1 VNGLRGPVFE
11 ESDAPLPMSIHTP
24 PETWPEIDDRF
35 ARAVVTEA
43 MRGYF
48 RERRARIVPFV
59 DRHFRLSGAVV
70 LHRKAF
76 GWDLLRAP
84 ANLLLAAPNAG
95 AKLAAAGLDAA
106 GARRPASRL
115 RSLRLLLETDVGREI
130 QWLVMTE
137 LLELPWRAGNRVSPR
152 DALAEAVLSDPRV
165 EAIARQ
171 ALAAIGRH
179 GDDARFRARL
189 ETTLGTYTDTRAAA
203 AEIATALTLLGTGA
217 IGVHQVTPGAM
228 TLGPAL
234 AATMAQQA
242 AIASFPL
249 GSTLGGLWYAA
260 FPTAASP
267 ALVAG
272 LTGGLM
278 LGAAV
283 LSAFAGIVTDPL
295 QRRLGLHR
303 RRLERLVDALERQWV
318 DGSDG
323 AFVVRDHYAARLLDF
338 LDLLASAWRLARS

>member
-1 VNGLRGPVFE
+1 
-11 ESDAPLPMSIHTP
+11 MSITP
-24 PETWPEIDDRF
+24 PEIWPDIDDRF
-35 ARAVVTEA
+35 ARTVVTLA

-48 RERRARIVPFV
+48 RERRARIAPFV
-59 DRHFRLSGAVV
+59 DCHFSIAGAAA
-70 LHRKAF
+70 LHGKAL

-84 ANLLLAAPNAG
+84 ANLVLAVPNAG
-95 AKLAAAGLDAA
+95 AKLVAWGLHAA
-106 GARRPASRL
+106 GARRAADRL
-115 RSLRLLLETDVGREI
+115 RSIRLLFQTDVGREI

-137 LLELPWRAGNRVSPR
+137 LLELPWRVGDRVSAR

-165 EAIARQ
+165 EAIARR
-171 ALAAIGRH
+171 AVSAIGRH
-179 GDDARFRARL
+179 GGDAEFRARL

-203 AEIATALTLLGTGA
+203 AEIATAVTLLGTGA
-217 IGVHQVTPGAM
+217 ISVHQVTPGAV

-249 GSTLGGLWYAA
+249 GSTVGGLWYSA
-260 FPTAASP
+260 FPAAAST

-278 LGAAV
+278 LGAAA
-283 LSAFAGIVTDPL
+283 LSAFAGIMTDPL

-303 RRLERLVDALERQWV
+303 RRLERLVGALERQWV

-323 AFVVRDHYAARLLDF
+323 AFVVRDHYAARLIDF

>member
-1 VNGLRGPVFE
+1 MRR
-11 ESDAPLPMSIHTP
+11 PMSIRTP
-24 PETWPEIDDRF
+24 PETWPAEAWPEIDDRF
-35 ARAVVTEA
+35 ARAVVIEA

-48 RERRARIVPFV
+48 RERRARIAPFV
-59 DRHFRLSGAVV
+59 DRHFSLAGTAA
-70 LHRKAF
+70 LHRKAL

-84 ANLLLAAPNAG
+84 ANLVLGVPNAG
-95 AKLAAAGLDAA
+95 AKLAAAGLRAVGAA
-106 GARRPASRL
+106 RAASWVG
-115 RSLRLLLETDVGREI
+115 SVRLLLETDVGREI
-130 QWLVMTE
+130 QWLVVTE
-137 LLELPWRAGNRVSPR
+137 LLELPCRVGDRASGRA
-152 DALAEAVLSDPRV
+152 ALAEAVLSDPRV
-165 EAIARQ
+165 EAIASR

-179 GDDARFRARL
+179 GGDARFRARL

-217 IGVHQVTPGAM
+217 ISVHQVTPGAV

-242 AIASFPL
+242 AVASFPL
-249 GSTLGGLWYAA
+249 GSTLGGLWYSA
-260 FPTAASP
+260 FPAVASP

-278 LGAAV
+278 LGAAA
-283 LSAFAGIVTDPL
+283 LSAFAGIVTDPV

-318 DGSDG
+318 EGSDG